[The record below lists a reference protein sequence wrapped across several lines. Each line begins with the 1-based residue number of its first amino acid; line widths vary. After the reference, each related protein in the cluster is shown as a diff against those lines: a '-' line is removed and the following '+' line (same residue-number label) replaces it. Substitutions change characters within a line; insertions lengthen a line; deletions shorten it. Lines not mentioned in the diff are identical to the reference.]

1 MAGFDFPWQRR
12 IRPVLQAEA
21 AECGLACL
29 TMVAAR
35 HGHRVNL
42 PGLRQLHPISSKGAT
57 LDQLMAVASEIGLA
71 PRALRLELAE
81 LAQLRLPAI
90 LHWDLN
96 HFVVLEEAGRG
107 AVTIVDPAAGRRRL
121 TLAEASRHFTGVAL
135 ELSPSPGFKPL
146 EARTRTRLTDLWSGM
161 TNYGGA
167 AFQILSL
174 SLLLQLTILLMPF
187 FLQLT
192 IDEAIGRGA
201 ADLLTLLL
209 VGFAVVY
216 ALNGITAALRS
227 WVVLTLGQSL
237 SFQLAGNVVRHMVRL
252 PLGYFERRH
261 VGDLMSRIGSI
272 HPIKDLLTQGVIDA
286 MVDSAL
292 AVTTLIVMTLISPT
306 LTVLV
311 VATTAIYLLY
321 SLLLYPGL
329 RRRTEEEL
337 VARARQDSYLMETMR
352 AMRAIKLH
360 AHEALRENGW
370 RNQYA
375 EVISASY
382 RAQMYGIKLD
392 LGERLLF
399 GGQFLLIVYFG
410 AAAVLAQQLSVG
422 LLLAF
427 IAYRTSFTASASAL
441 VDQLQNWRLLGVHL
455 ERLSDIV
462 TEAPEPLIVRPR
474 DRQLPPPS
482 IRFEAL
488 SFAYAPTEPAILNAI
503 DLEIPRRSL
512 VAIVGP
518 SGSGKTT
525 LMRVMLGLLPPTS
538 GGILIDGVP
547 LTPALNGGW
556 RARVG
561 AVMQDDLLL
570 TGTLADNIGFFDPRL
585 DQERVEAAASL
596 ARIHDEIM
604 RMPMGYQSLVGDMG
618 AALSAGQ
625 RQRVLLARAL
635 YRYPDILFL
644 DEGTANL
651 DDDNEQ
657 AIAALVAA
665 LPITRIVVAH
675 RPALIERAEIVL
687 RLENG
692 RLEEVRRGPPP
703 QDPRAQ
709 QALVE
714 RRVGER
720 RARYG

>member
-1 MAGFDFPWQRR
+1 MAGFDFPWSRR
-12 IRPVLQAEA
+12 IRPVLQAEG

-57 LDQLMAVASEIGLA
+57 LDQLMAVASELGLA
-71 PRALRLELAE
+71 PRALRLDPDELP
-81 LAQLRLPAI
+81 QLRLPAI

-96 HFVVLEEAGRG
+96 HFVVLEQVKRG
-107 AVTIVDPAAGRRRL
+107 TVTIVDPALGRRTL
-121 TLAEASRHFTGVAL
+121 SLAEADEHFTGVAL
-135 ELSPSPGFKPL
+135 ELTPSPGFKPV
-146 EARTRTRLTDLWSGM
+146 EARTRTRLVDLWSGIS
-161 TNYGGA
+161 NYGGA
-167 AFQILSL
+167 ATQILAL
-174 SLLLQLTILLMPF
+174 SVLLQLTALLMPF
-187 FLQLT
+187 FMQLT
-192 IDEAIGRGA
+192 VDEVIARGN

-216 ALNGITAALRS
+216 ALSGITAALRS

-237 SFQLAGNVVRHMVRL
+237 SFQLAGNVVRHLIRL

-272 HPIKDLLTQGVIDA
+272 HPIKNLLSQGVINA
-286 MVDSAL
+286 MVDAAL
-292 AVTTLIVMTLISPT
+292 AVTTLVVMALISPV
-306 LTVLV
+306 LTALVL
-311 VATTAIYLLY
+311 AFTIAYLAY
-321 SLLLYPGL
+321 SLLLYPGF

-352 AMRAIKLH
+352 SMRAIKLH

-375 EVISASY
+375 EVVSASY
-382 RAQMYGIKLD
+382 RAQMYGIRLD

-399 GGQFLLIVYFG
+399 GAQFLLIVYLG
-410 AAAVLAQQLSVG
+410 AKAVLAQELTVG

-427 IAYRTSFTASASAL
+427 LAYRTSFTASAAAL
-441 VDQLQNWRLLGVHL
+441 VDQLQNWRLIGVHL
-455 ERLSDIV
+455 ERLSDIAG
-462 TEAPEPLIVRPR
+462 EAPEPMIVRPR
-474 DRQLPPPS
+474 DRLLPPPS
-482 IRFEAL
+482 IRLESL
-488 SFAYAPTEPAILNAI
+488 SFAYAPTEAPVL
-503 DLEIPRRSL
+503 DGVELEIPRRSL

-525 LMRVMLGLLPPTS
+525 LMRIMLGLLPPTA
-538 GGILIDGVP
+538 GRMLVDGAP
-547 LTPALNGGW
+547 LTPALNGSW
-556 RARVG
+556 RGRVG

-585 DQERVEAAASL
+585 DQERIEASARL
-596 ARIHDEIM
+596 ARIHDEIV

-618 AALSAGQ
+618 SALSAGQ

-635 YRYPDILFL
+635 YRYPDVLFL

-651 DDDNEQ
+651 DEENEN
-657 AIAALVAA
+657 AIADLIAALP
-665 LPITRIVVAH
+665 LTRIVVAH
-675 RPALIERAEIVL
+675 RPALIERAQIVV

-692 RLEEVRRGPPP
+692 RVEEVRRNEPPAP
-703 QDPRAQ
+703 QRRFAE
-709 QALVE
+709 VE
-714 RRVGER
+714 RRIGER
-720 RARYG
+720 RARYV